1 MLFSGAIH
9 HCYDRLPVVVFN
21 IIVVVV
27 VVVVVVLVFV
37 VVWPVSFNCNI
48 LLCVAKHVGNVSN
61 AFVIGQKSALH

>member
-27 VVVVVVLVFV
+27 VVVLVFV
-37 VVWPVSFNCNI
+37 FVWPVSFNCNI
-48 LLCVAKHVGNVSN
+48 LLCVANHVGNVSN
-61 AFVIGQKSALH
+61 AFVIGQKSALY